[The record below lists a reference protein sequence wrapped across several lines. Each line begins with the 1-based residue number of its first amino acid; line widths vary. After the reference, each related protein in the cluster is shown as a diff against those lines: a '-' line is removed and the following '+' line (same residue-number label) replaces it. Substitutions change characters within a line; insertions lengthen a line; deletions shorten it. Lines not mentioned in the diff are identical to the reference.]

1 MENKKPSESKVD
13 NQVTDKDDS
22 KINIY
27 NTSSPKAKLKKSKSG
42 NKSPQKNE
50 IKKEQKKNDDED
62 NFVLPVKTI
71 KRSNSIK
78 LYKKQKKEQE
88 RRNSLK
94 KEDGKDTKDKTDE
107 IFNEAEGTKKLR
119 KGSKNGEQKKVT
131 FLPNFLTIIDVESYK
146 KFNEENTC
154 KDPFEN
160 MEIIN
165 GQLNI
170 KNNDDEEDGKARALC
185 SCIIY

>member
-1 MENKKPSESKVD
+1 MENKKPSKSKVD

-22 KINIY
+22 KININ

-78 LYKKQKKEQE
+78 LYKKQKK
-88 RRNSLK
+88 SK
-94 KEDGKDTKDKTDE
+94 KEE
-107 IFNEAEGTKKLR
+107 IL
-119 KGSKNGEQKKVT
+119 
-131 FLPNFLTIIDVESYK
+131 
-146 KFNEENTC
+146 
-154 KDPFEN
+154 
-160 MEIIN
+160 
-165 GQLNI
+165 
-170 KNNDDEEDGKARALC
+170 
-185 SCIIY
+185 